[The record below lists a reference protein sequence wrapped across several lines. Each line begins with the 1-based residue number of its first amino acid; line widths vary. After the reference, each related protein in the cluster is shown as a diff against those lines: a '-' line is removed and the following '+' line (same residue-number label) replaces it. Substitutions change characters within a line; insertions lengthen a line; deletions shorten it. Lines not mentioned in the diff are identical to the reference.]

1 MELRG
6 SLLRMFLRYN
16 QGNELKPSL
25 TRRLGI
31 IVFLSLVSIPL
42 HELGHYTV
50 YRFANI
56 PVHVTLQ
63 SVRPLASISGRVA
76 VLGLAAG
83 PAFSLVAALAC
94 LLIAQ
99 HRPGFF
105 WPTAAFTNATVRLF
119 PCAMDLLR
127 AVSGGTPFSD
137 EGEVAVALTYSL
149 IARCLLILFV
159 FVVAAILTVLAARQY
174 HFQKHS
180 MLKVLG
186 IYLLSLVVGI
196 GVLLVDGLLYPMRM

>member
-1 MELRG
+1 MNL
-6 SLLRMFLRYN
+6 SLA
-16 QGNELKPSL
+16 
-25 TRRLGI
+25 RRLGV

-50 YRFANI
+50 YLLANV

-63 SVRPLASISGRVA
+63 SVRPITSISGPIA

-83 PAFSLVAALAC
+83 PAFSVVAALAC

-105 WPTAAFTNATVRLF
+105 WPTAAFTNASIRLF
-119 PCAMDLLR
+119 PCAMDLQR
-127 AVSGGTPFSD
+127 AFSGGTPFSD
-137 EGEVAVALTYSL
+137 EGGVAVALTHSL
-149 IARCLLILFV
+149 VARCLLILCV
-159 FVVAAILTVLAARQY
+159 FAVSAILTVLAARQY

-180 MLKVLG
+180 MLKILG
-186 IYLLSLVVGI
+186 IYLLSLGVGI
-196 GVLLVDGLLYPMRM
+196 GVLLVDGLLHPMRM